1 MQGTVDRVVADE
13 GFGFIIGPN
22 GEEYFFHRT
31 ALKGVDWE
39 ELGPGV
45 PVIFQSTVGEGD
57 RPDEHLR
64 AVDIVLAP
72 DAVPAVDNEPPC
84 WAARPRAVSVS
95 GPGGGTNSA
104 AR

>member
-1 MQGTVDRVVADE
+1 MSTVRSIAMQGTVDRVAADE

-31 ALKGVDWE
+31 ALKGADWD

-45 PVIFQSTVGEGD
+45 VVTFRWEEGVGD

-64 AVDIVLAP
+64 AVDVHLTP
-72 DAVPAVDNEPPC
+72 DAVPAVDNEPLPQGKL
-84 WAARPRAVSVS
+84 S
-95 GPGGGTNSA
+95 GE
-104 AR
+104 

>member
-1 MQGTVDRVVADE
+1 MQGTVDRVVPNE

-22 GEEYFFHRT
+22 GEEYFFHRN

-45 PVIFQSTVGEGD
+45 PVLFNWEEGVGD

-64 AVDIVLAP
+64 AIDIRLDP
-72 DAVPAVDNEPPC
+72 DAVPAVDNEPLPQGKV
-84 WAARPRAVSVS
+84 AQP
-95 GPGGGTNSA
+95 
-104 AR
+104 